1 VAELPGPQ
9 AITVPLTDGGALRA
23 FCYGTRPTVVLVHGF
38 AADGTVWRFVQQR
51 LAEQGVASLA
61 LEVRGHGRSSAT
73 AGPTTIHALAAD
85 LAHVLEHLD
94 LRDVVLVGHSLGGMV
109 IQALGSRHAD
119 VVRRRVRGLLL
130 VNATS
135 DPMSS
140 GATRL
145 TVAFL
150 QSRLFGAIDRSSR
163 LRAALARSAFAGPT
177 PPERVQVQAA
187 VRAPALRDRRA
198 ILLREIT
205 DLRPDNSAL
214 DVPTTVLGATEDR
227 AVPRQASQ
235 LLADSLPDGRLRM
248 VTGAGHLLPLER
260 PDEVVEEILLLH
272 GGGTDRTH
280 DLS

>member
-1 VAELPGPQ
+1 MVELPGPQ
-9 AITVPLTDGGALRA
+9 AISVPLTDGGALRA

-38 AADGTVWRFVQQR
+38 AADGTVWRFVQQL

-61 LEVRGHGRSSAT
+61 LEVRGHGRSSAPT
-73 AGPTTIHALAAD
+73 GPTTIHALAAD

-109 IQALGSRHAD
+109 IQALGSQHAD

-163 LRAALARSAFAGPT
+163 LRAALARSAFASPT

-214 DVPTTVLGATEDR
+214 DVPATVLGATEDR

-272 GGGTDRTH
+272 VGGTNRPRN
-280 DLS
+280 LS